1 MTRCELS
8 QIHGF
13 SRGGE
18 GEERDAIL
26 ESLRMHYS
34 TIPLFH
40 DSIIPIFHHFNIPM
54 PCWHICC
61 SFQKRSGS
69 GNAFLLDY
77 KPAERAQYIDAFFAN
92 IDWNAVE
99 QRMISQR

>member
-1 MTRCELS
+1 
-8 QIHGF
+8 
-13 SRGGE
+13 
-18 GEERDAIL
+18 
-26 ESLRMHYS
+26 MHYS

-40 DSIIPIFHHFNIPM
+40 DSIIPIFHHSNIPM
-54 PCWHICC
+54 LVLA
-61 SFQKRSGS
+61 SLLLLSKTKGS

-77 KPAERAQYIDAFFAN
+77 KPAERAKYIDAFFAN